1 MHINPG
7 KLWHLYTGA
16 CAVDCVLH
24 PIRNRM
30 YWGAAAAILLCGL
43 ATVEF
48 ALPAATAVFNVVC
61 GNSTSNIPVVSFTP
75 GDDTIVVKNNTD
87 HHVVD
92 IQYDVPIYQ
101 CPSNMPN
108 RYYSAEAIS
117 NSSCLRL
124 RGLFGL
130 KEANRF
136 YLSSTGSYDVAP
148 GQEVALMPM
157 SYNFYNY
164 MATTVEPDVVTEG
177 YHIVESDPIF
187 VGAVNK

>member
-1 MHINPG
+1 MHING
-7 KLWHLYTGA
+7 RKLVNLYLDI
-16 CAVDCVLH
+16 CAMDCILH
-24 PIRNRM
+24 PIRNRF
-30 YWGAAAAILLCGL
+30 YWFASFGILLSGL
-43 ATVEF
+43 AMVEF

-61 GNSTSNIPVVSFTP
+61 GNSTSNMPVVSFTP
-75 GDDTIVVKNNTD
+75 GVDTIVVKNNTE
-87 HHVVD
+87 HHVSD

-101 CPSNMPN
+101 CPADMPK

-136 YLSSTGSYDVAP
+136 QVSSGGMDDVGP
-148 GQEVALMPM
+148 GQTVVLIPM
-157 SYNFYNY
+157 SRNFDNY
-164 MATTVEPDVVTEG
+164 MAETFESDVVTEG